1 MKKTLFL
8 LVVSFMMLSLNAQEY
23 VSTTPSNRSVLIEEF
38 TGRNCGYCPD
48 GHRIAN
54 QIAHDNPGRV
64 WAVNIHAGGFAPTSY
79 PNLITD
85 VSVTIHNG
93 FGVTSYP
100 SGVVNRS
107 TPSAVGR
114 NQWPSFSSIQL
125 QQISEVNIGGDFEI
139 DYANRTADITVEVY
153 YTANS
158 SESTNYLT
166 VIMIQDSIM
175 GSQSGMSSNP
185 EQIVNGQYCH
195 MHVLRDV
202 ITPSWG
208 EEISPT
214 TAGTLITRNYTYEIP
229 EMIGDP
235 NGVEVDLDNIS
246 FIAYITEK
254 PQGTPTRPV
263 LNVCELGVA
272 PPTYLV
278 VDICDGE
285 SYHEYGFDYDTPA
298 IGTYHDEYIDE
309 DGNIYILTLNVHQTY
324 TRDLSADI
332 CEGED
337 FNYGAF
343 HFNNPSAGVHVQE
356 NALES
361 IYGCDSII
369 TMTLTVH
376 PSYETNIT
384 AEICEGEDYKEN
396 GFNINNASAGVI
408 NEELVLETVQDCD
421 SIINLT
427 LTVHPQPVVEIEGA
441 TEINLGESLTLT
453 ASGADSYEWS
463 TGQTTA
469 SITVSPTEV
478 TTYSVIGISNGC
490 ESDEVEHTVNV
501 FDNINEN
508 SAIKANIYPNPT
520 NAEVMIECQNMN
532 EITVFMPNGQTLETI
547 LVSDSKYTLN
557 MSAYKSGIYFVRI
570 TSNNGT
576 TLQKVVKN

>member
-1 MKKTLFL
+1 M
-8 LVVSFMMLSLNAQEY
+8 
-23 VSTTPSNRSVLIEEF
+23 
-38 TGRNCGYCPD
+38 
-48 GHRIAN
+48 
-54 QIAHDNPGRV
+54 
-64 WAVNIHAGGFAPTSY
+64 
-79 PNLITD
+79 
-85 VSVTIHNG
+85 
-93 FGVTSYP
+93 
-100 SGVVNRS
+100 
-107 TPSAVGR
+107 
-114 NQWPSFSSIQL
+114 
-125 QQISEVNIGGDFEI
+125 
-139 DYANRTADITVEVY
+139 
-153 YTANS
+153 
-158 SESTNYLT
+158 
-166 VIMIQDSIM
+166 
-175 GSQSGMSSNP
+175 
-185 EQIVNGQYCH
+185 
-195 MHVLRDV
+195 
-202 ITPSWG
+202 
-208 EEISPT
+208 
-214 TAGTLITRNYTYEIP
+214 
-229 EMIGDP
+229 
-235 NGVEVDLDNIS
+235 
-246 FIAYITEK
+246 
-254 PQGTPTRPV
+254 
-263 LNVCELGVA
+263 A

-356 NALES
+356 NVLES

-520 NAEVMIECQNMN
+520 NAEVMIECQDMN